1 MSETTEPNANPAEAT
16 SESAPSP
23 ESAPPA
29 RQRHRWPDWGSLWD
43 FPDLDLRWPERL
55 AARFPDVFESEPG
68 AMAMRI
74 EESEQDGKLVIR
86 GEIPDVDPDK
96 DIDISVAD
104 GMLTIRAERR
114 QREEHEEEGRRRS
127 EFRYGSYYRRIRLPA
142 GVTEEDIEAN
152 YRDGILE
159 VHVPVAES
167 GSSGRKVNV
176 GRG

>member
-1 MSETTEPNANPAEAT
+1 MSETTQPDTTPAETAAAET
-16 SESAPSP
+16 AP

-29 RQRHRWPDWGSLWD
+29 RQRHRWPDWGSLWELPD
-43 FPDLDLRWPERL
+43 FDFRWPQRL
-55 AARFPDVFESEPG
+55 VARFPEVFEAEPG
-68 AMAMRI
+68 ATAMRI

-96 DIDISVAD
+96 DIDIEVAE
-104 GMLTIRAERR
+104 GLLTIRAERR

-142 GVTEEDIEAN
+142 GVTEDDIDAS

-159 VHVPVAES
+159 IRVPVAES
-167 GSSGRKVNV
+167 EPSARRVNIS
-176 GRG
+176 RG